1 MNDVITRLT
10 QWATFYMSNLI
21 VTILV
26 LIIFMVVNR
35 LLLPHIAKLA
45 AKSKLNEEAS
55 KKTYHTARLIT
66 GVITIA
72 ILLLV
77 WGVDFSGL
85 IVLSTSIIALT
96 GVALFASW
104 SLLSNIT
111 AYFVL
116 LFQNSFS
123 KGNFI
128 RIIDGDNY
136 MEGYIADINLFTTR
150 LITKDEEEIAYPN
163 NLVLTRPIIINPKQ
177 QWQGIG
183 KSTDK
188 HLPLQAEQPS
198 EPDEQELNKS

>member
-1 MNDVITRLT
+1 MNDVLTRFT
-10 QWATFYMSNLI
+10 SWASFYMSNLV
-21 VTILV
+21 VTVLV

-35 LLLPHIAKLA
+35 LLLPRIEKLA
-45 AKSKLNEEAS
+45 TSSKLSEEAR

-72 ILLLV
+72 VLLLV

-85 IVLSTSIIALT
+85 IVMSTSIIALT

-111 AYFVL
+111 SYFVL
-116 LFQNSFS
+116 LFQNSYS

-136 MEGYIADINLFTTR
+136 MEGYIVEINLFTTR
-150 LITKDEEEIAYPN
+150 LMTKDDEEIAYPN

-177 QWQGIG
+177 HWQGIG
-183 KSTDK
+183 KSTDRQ
-188 HLPLQAEQPS
+188 LPGQPESAPQASKEQ
-198 EPDEQELNKS
+198 

>member
-1 MNDVITRLT
+1 MNDVLTRFT
-10 QWATFYMSNLI
+10 SWAAFYMSNLI
-21 VTILV
+21 VTVLV

-35 LLLPHIAKLA
+35 LLLPRIEKLA
-45 AKSKLNEEAS
+45 TSSKLSEEAR

-72 ILLLV
+72 VLLLV

-85 IVLSTSIIALT
+85 IVMSTSIIALT

-111 AYFVL
+111 SYFVL
-116 LFQNSFS
+116 LFQNSYS

-136 MEGYIADINLFTTR
+136 MEGYIVEINLFTTR
-150 LITKDEEEIAYPN
+150 LLTKDDEEIAYPN
-163 NLVLTRPIIINPKQ
+163 NLVLTRPIIINPKRH
-177 QWQGIG
+177 WQGIG
-183 KSTDK
+183 KSTDRQ
-188 HLPLQAEQPS
+188 LPEQPES
-198 EPDEQELNKS
+198 SPQASKEQ

>member
-1 MNDVITRLT
+1 MNDVLTRFT
-10 QWATFYMSNLI
+10 SWASFYMSNLV
-21 VTILV
+21 VTVLV

-35 LLLPHIAKLA
+35 LLLPRIEKLA
-45 AKSKLNEEAS
+45 TSSKLSEEAR

-72 ILLLV
+72 VLLLV

-85 IVLSTSIIALT
+85 IVMSTSIIALT

-111 AYFVL
+111 SYFVL
-116 LFQNSFS
+116 LFQNSYS

-136 MEGYIADINLFTTR
+136 MEGYIVEINLFTTR
-150 LITKDEEEIAYPN
+150 LLTKDDEEIAYPN

-177 QWQGIG
+177 HWQGIG
-183 KSTDK
+183 KSTDRQ
-188 HLPLQAEQPS
+188 LPGQPESAPQASKEQ
-198 EPDEQELNKS
+198 

>member
-1 MNDVITRLT
+1 MNDVLTRFT
-10 QWATFYMSNLI
+10 GWATYYMSNLI
-21 VTILV
+21 VTALV
-26 LIIFMVVNR
+26 LIIFMVINR
-35 LLLPHIAKLA
+35 LLLPKIAKLVSN
-45 AKSKLNEEAS
+45 SKLTEEAR

-72 ILLLV
+72 LLLLV

-111 AYFVL
+111 SYFVL
-116 LFQNSFS
+116 LFQNSYS

-136 MEGYIADINLFTTR
+136 MEGYIAEINLFTTR
-150 LITKDEEEIAYPN
+150 LMTKDGEEIAYPN
-163 NLVLTRPIIINPKQ
+163 NLVLTRPVIINPKQ
-177 QWQGIG
+177 HWQSIG

-188 HLPLQAEQPS
+188 NLATQPG
-198 EPDEQELNKS
+198 ENAVDQIDVERNP

>member
-1 MNDVITRLT
+1 MNDVMSRFTD
-10 QWATFYMSNLI
+10 WATFYMSNLI
-21 VTILV
+21 VTVLV
-26 LIIFMVVNR
+26 LIIFMGVNR
-35 LLLPHIAKLA
+35 LLLPQIEKLA
-45 AKSKLNEEAS
+45 TSSKLSEDAR

-72 ILLLV
+72 VLLLV

-111 AYFVL
+111 SYFVL
-116 LFQNSFS
+116 LFQNSYT

-150 LITKDEEEIAYPN
+150 LITKDDEEIAYPN
-163 NLVLTRPIIINPKQ
+163 NLVLTRPVIINPKQ
-177 QWQGIG
+177 HWQGIG

-188 HLPLQAEQPS
+188 QLSVQPEPPLEAKK
-198 EPDEQELNKS
+198 D